1 MSKKTAIIIQLLG
14 ELTIPLLGYFL
25 WNWSLFFILAYYL
38 IDILFTNYFRNET
51 IRKINNRVLKKDQ
64 PIDKKSVG
72 FLFVDFFLEL
82 VFVHLFIYTLNP
94 NKSITTEWVNFLLF
108 EDFGIPQVIIL
119 LPLLY
124 FILSIK
130 MKQDV
135 LLFIHKMKSPEELNK
150 LRPKLKYSFISCAI
164 WIIVI
169 WLNYFFAVS
178 EHMNLIFVF
187 IIVLVRC
194 LTGKKFDFS
203 T

>member
-51 IRKINNRVLKKDQ
+51 FRKINKRVLKKDQ
-64 PIDKKSVG
+64 PMDKKSVG

-82 VFVHLFIYTLNP
+82 VFVHLFIYSLNP
-94 NKSITTEWVNFLLF
+94 NKSIAAEWVNFLLF

-130 MKQDV
+130 MNQDV
-135 LLFIHKMKSPEELNK
+135 LVFIHKMKSPEELNK
-150 LRPKLKYSFISCAI
+150 LRPKLKYSLISCAI

-194 LTGKKFDFS
+194 FTGKTSDFS